1 MCFDVPRCS
10 FMFFVYRNPCFLD
23 CFLSESLGPQ
33 DKPMAC
39 QTSWQQFAP
48 GDCKARFVWLLRIV
62 EKLILL
68 ECSINVEKWEG
79 SNMFCLSQ
87 KWLETRFLNVS
98 KKALCICMHLYASV
112 CYILDESC
120 ASIKAWE
127 ITEVFSGENSQTM
140 GRTCL
145 MPLSLFYPFSWKKVA
160 VNLMVSNSYILCF
173 WMESWFFST
182 SQNHDTRAGECQE
195 PDPFSAN
202 TLHGEVDF
210 KHLLC
215 LPNLEHR
222 VKMQPAVHQH
232 HQPAW
237 INCFR
242 SHRDSDQWFLEIL
255 SIKLLPDVSRIAAAI
270 WSRWRQLR
278 PPWHHQN
285 SLMTLLWRSRR
296 AIARC
301 MTVHHGDMGYYGLIG

>member
-62 EKLILL
+62 EKLILV

-87 KWLETRFLNVS
+87 KWLETRFLNKLS
-98 KKALCICMHLYASV
+98 ASV

-120 ASIKAWE
+120 ASIKARE
-127 ITEVFSGENSQTM
+127 ITEVFSGENSQTI

-145 MPLSLFYPFSWKKVA
+145 TPLSLFYPFSWKRLPWIWWWAIHIYSVSGW
-160 VNLMVSNSYILCF
+160 NLDSLAPVRTMIHGLENVKNRIPSQQTLC
-173 WMESWFFST
+173 T
-182 SQNHDTRAGECQE
+182 
-195 PDPFSAN
+195 
-202 TLHGEVDF
+202 
-210 KHLLC
+210 
-215 LPNLEHR
+215 
-222 VKMQPAVHQH
+222 VK
-232 HQPAW
+232 
-237 INCFR
+237 
-242 SHRDSDQWFLEIL
+242 
-255 SIKLLPDVSRIAAAI
+255 
-270 WSRWRQLR
+270 
-278 PPWHHQN
+278 
-285 SLMTLLWRSRR
+285 
-296 AIARC
+296 
-301 MTVHHGDMGYYGLIG
+301 